1 MKKPR
6 LVLIAGG
13 GRVGSHLAEVLTKKG
28 RDVVLI
34 DKDPQ
39 VCERLAERLNVL
51 IIHGDAT
58 EKETLEEAKVGEA
71 DVFVGATGNDNDN
84 IVACQLAKNAYGVPL
99 VMARVEDPELAKM
112 AKSFNIDLMVSPSHV
127 ASMVLENA
135 ISLPGTTSIFL
146 SDTPMTAAEIRI
158 PEGSK
163 VVHKKLSELT
173 IPRGC
178 IIGMIYRNGE
188 LVVPRGDSTLEAGDI
203 VAIMGKEEAIAKL
216 VDQIR
221 SR

>member
-1 MKKPR
+1 M
-6 LVLIAGG
+6 
-13 GRVGSHLAEVLTKKG
+13 GSHLAEMLTKKG
-28 RDVVLI
+28 MDVVVV
-34 DKDPQ
+34 DKNPE
-39 VCERLAERLNVL
+39 VCERLAERLNALV
-51 IIHGDAT
+51 IHGDTT
-58 EKETLEEAKVGEA
+58 EKEVLEEARVREA
-71 DVFVGATGNDNDN
+71 DVFVGVTGNDNDN
-84 IVACQLAKNAYGVPL
+84 IVACQLAKNIYGVPL

-112 AKSFNIDLMVSPSHV
+112 ARSFPIDLVVSPTHV
-127 ASMVLENA
+127 TSMVLENA

-146 SDTPMTAAEIRI
+146 SETPMTAAEIRI

-163 VVHKKLSELT
+163 VVNKRLSELT

-188 LVVPRGDSTLEAGDI
+188 LVVPKGDSRLEAGDI

-216 VDQIR
+216 VELIR